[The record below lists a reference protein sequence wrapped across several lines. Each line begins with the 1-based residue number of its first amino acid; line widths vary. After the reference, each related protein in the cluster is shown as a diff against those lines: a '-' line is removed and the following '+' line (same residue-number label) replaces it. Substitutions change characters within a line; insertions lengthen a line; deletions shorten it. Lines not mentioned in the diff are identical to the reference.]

1 MSHQVTAVEW
11 APPVVLQ
18 AWTFE
23 PWVAVPIG
31 LAAADLAR
39 HAAAAVAPWAARPDP
54 EDMGGP
60 TPRTAGPG
68 AARARARPPCRGLG
82 GVRRQYLG
90 LAHAWALRTRAGL
103 RELALRAARLLPG
116 YGSRLLV
123 AGGATVAEPGGRAAW
138 GHRPL
143 PG

>member
-1 MSHQVTAVEW
+1 
-11 APPVVLQ
+11 
-18 AWTFE
+18 
-23 PWVAVPIG
+23 
-31 LAAADLAR
+31 
-39 HAAAAVAPWAARPDP
+39 
-54 EDMGGP
+54 MGGP
-60 TPRTAGPG
+60 TPRTADPG

-90 LAHAWALRTRAGL
+90 LAHAWALRMRAGG

-143 PG
+143 PGAGRPAEHGPLGLAGVRRTSPLPVVCGHPSAVGDGGA